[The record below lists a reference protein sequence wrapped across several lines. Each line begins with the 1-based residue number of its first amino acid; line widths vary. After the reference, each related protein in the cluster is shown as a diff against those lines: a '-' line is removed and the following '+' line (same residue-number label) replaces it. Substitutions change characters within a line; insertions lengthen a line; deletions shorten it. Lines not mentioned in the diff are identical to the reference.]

1 MLVVKAKRNPD
12 FISEL
17 FDKEIL
23 KDRKR
28 DRIEAVVNQMDTA
41 DSFIDSS
48 RTVIKQIEK
57 DQLDSA
63 EEDKLQIKEHEA
75 CKLMRELGMRYRKVN
90 HIALSA
96 NSERSL
102 VLR

>member
-1 MLVVKAKRNPD
+1 MLVVKAKRNPN

-28 DRIEAVVNQMDTA
+28 DRIEEVINQMDSA
-41 DSFIDSS
+41 DTFIDSS

-57 DQLDSA
+57 DQLDSY
-63 EEDKLQIKEHEA
+63 EVDRL
-75 CKLMRELGMRYRKVN
+75 
-90 HIALSA
+90 
-96 NSERSL
+96 
-102 VLR
+102 

>member
-1 MLVVKAKRNPD
+1 MRKYQDISKEYRASKATVSMLVVKAKRNPK

-28 DRIEAVVNQMDTA
+28 DRIEEVINQMDSA
-41 DSFIDSS
+41 DTFIDSS

-57 DQLDSA
+57 DQLDSY
-63 EEDKLQIKEHEA
+63 EVDRL
-75 CKLMRELGMRYRKVN
+75 
-90 HIALSA
+90 
-96 NSERSL
+96 
-102 VLR
+102 